1 MIVVFALALLTAHAG
16 ELAER
21 RAYERE
27 VAAATSE
34 LKLYDGWY
42 TALQLRGTLHT
53 SALVAAQAARM
64 ALLTDGAWRAAPAP
78 EGIEML
84 LAASSQF
91 PKELSFAAD
100 GTTPWTLTLRA
111 GTKACAAPSAVRFIK
126 KPTPTDRTLYPHLT
140 EWDRVYLVH
149 WAADACGSKTPD
161 GLSVHGRRGAGRL
174 SWAGRSGT

>member
-1 MIVVFALALLTAHAG
+1 MIGLFSLALMTAHAG
-16 ELAER
+16 ELADR

-27 VAAATSE
+27 VAAATAE

-42 TALQLRGTLHT
+42 TALQLRGTLQT
-53 SALVAAQAARM
+53 SALVAAQTARM
-64 ALLTDGAWRAAPAP
+64 ALLTDGALHAAPAP
-78 EGIEML
+78 DGIEVL

-111 GTKACAAPSAVRFIK
+111 GDKACAAPSEVRLIK
-126 KPTPTDRTLYPHLT
+126 KPTPTHRTLYPHLT
-140 EWDRVYLVH
+140 EWDRVYVLH

-161 GLSVHGRRGAGRL
+161 GLSVHGRRGTGRL
-174 SWAGRSGT
+174 SWAR